1 MQHIGRL
8 MSNWIK
14 KHLRGIAFATAS
26 VEKDVIKQ
34 TSEEIKASGGVYQRH
49 NQGSLADNL
58 KQGEI
63 TTEVEDLRWRLYK
76 VLDAS
81 DGNIIKIKGYTD
93 MNLPIYDYSVSQNV
107 KNQLKKVKVDDP
119 DDYPLE
125 MVVKNDS
132 ETLGWLGMLDNEATD
147 VYDQKEIIHHS
158 GVVFNNDTDDY
169 DDDEEIVVVEEA
181 IATHGNLTNDNYHSA
196 IKEDKPIKITRGHRP
211 KFEIEKY
218 TKKLNVRDA
227 GGKFKLLEF
236 YVSKYPD
243 TYNKKSGLFLSDI
256 KKTLINPKFSGMLEI
271 DEVSFITYKVLGSN
285 DFREFNYRIK
295 EFNKI
300 TEFDGYYII
309 KFLAEV
315 TVNGEYL
322 LEKYRMSD
330 LEARYDNKEAKKQ

>member
-1 MQHIGRL
+1 MQHIGKL

-14 KHLRGIAFATAS
+14 KNLRGLAFATAS
-26 VEKDVIKQ
+26 VEKDMIKQ

-49 NQGSLADNL
+49 NQGSLADSL

-81 DGNIIKIKGYTD
+81 DGNIIKIKGYDD
-93 MNLPIYDYSVSQNV
+93 MNLPIYDYSVSQSV
-107 KNQLKKVKVDDP
+107 KNQLKRVKVDKF

-147 VYDQKEIIHHS
+147 IYDQVDIIHHDD
-158 GVVFNNDTDDY
+158 GV
-169 DDDEEIVVVEEA
+169 EA
-181 IATHGNLTNDNYHSA
+181 IATHGNLKNDNYHSS
-196 IKEDKPIKITRGHRP
+196 IKEDKPIKVTRDHRP

-218 TKKLNVRDA
+218 TKKLNVRDV

-243 TYNKKSGLFLSDI
+243 EYNKKSGLFLSDI
-256 KKTLINPKFSGMLEI
+256 KKTQINSKFSGMLEI
-271 DEVSFITYKVLGSN
+271 NEVSFITYKVLGSN

-300 TEFDGYYII
+300 VEFDGYYII

-330 LEARYDNKEAKKQ
+330 LETRYDNKEPKKQ